1 MDTATLD
8 ATVAETGSPADT
20 GIGDFTLPENAATSI
35 APELLA
41 TAPQPNPT
49 AEDADSEPLDSEE
62 AEPEAP
68 DEQAQLASW
77 VESLIDNPRS
87 ITSIPRAQQPAA
99 MEAWA
104 SKTVE
109 VAQQAIQMAYAAGMQ
124 AAEQRSATTRQIAE
138 IDAALEDGDIDQY
151 RALVSKFQGG
161 ERGYHAAKAQLS
173 PIPEASPEAFQQ
185 RVNAIWQDLTDRPDV
200 QEALRSQW
208 NYPASADGVA
218 RLEADIRKLL
228 KRPAKGPDPDQKV
241 LQQRAENTQRLRN
254 TPKPD
259 TTPGSGSAGIPSRKE
274 AEALTDRDWAR
285 LYDNAKRSPEGR
297 AELERWEKA
306 ASGR

>member
-1 MDTATLD
+1 MDTATLN
-8 ATVAETGSPADT
+8 ATVVETGAAAAP

-41 TAPQPNPT
+41 TAPQPQPP
-49 AEDADSEPLDSEE
+49 AEDADGEMPDSAE
-62 AEPEAP
+62 AEPKAP
-68 DEQAQLASW
+68 DEQAVLASW

-124 AAEQRSATTRQIAE
+124 AAEQRGVVTRQITE
-138 IDAALEDGDIDQY
+138 IDTALEDGDIDQY
-151 RALVSKFQGG
+151 RALVAKFQGG
-161 ERGYHAAKAQLS
+161 ERGYHAAKAQLA

-200 QEALRSQW
+200 QEALRTQW

-306 ASGR
+306 STGR

>member
-8 ATVAETGSPADT
+8 ATVAETGLPADA

-41 TAPQPNPT
+41 TAPQHKPS

-109 VAQQAIQMAYAAGMQ
+109 VAQQAIQLAYQAGMQ
-124 AAEQRSATTRQIAE
+124 AAEQRGATSRQISE

-151 RALVSKFQGG
+151 RALVAKFQGG

-185 RVNAIWQDLTDRPDV
+185 RVNAIWQDLADRPDV
-200 QEALRSQW
+200 QEALRTQW

-218 RLEADIRKLL
+218 RLESDIRGLL
-228 KRPAKGPDPDQKV
+228 KRPVKGPDPDQKV

-259 TTPGSGSAGIPSRKE
+259 TTPGTGAAGVPTRKE
-274 AEALTDRDWAR
+274 AEALSDAQWAK
-285 LYDNAKRSPEGR
+285 LYDNAKRSPEGK
-297 AELERWEKA
+297 AELAKWEKA
-306 ASGR
+306 SSGR

>member
-8 ATVAETGSPADT
+8 ATVAETGLPADA

-41 TAPQPNPT
+41 TAPQPQPP
-49 AEDADSEPLDSEE
+49 AEAADGKMPDSAE

-109 VAQQAIQMAYAAGMQ
+109 VAQQAIQLAYQAGMQ
-124 AAEQRSATTRQIAE
+124 AAEQRGATSRQISE

-151 RALVSKFQGG
+151 RALVAKFQGG

-185 RVNAIWQDLTDRPDV
+185 RVNAIWQDLADRPDV
-200 QEALRSQW
+200 QEALRTQW

-218 RLEADIRKLL
+218 RLESDIRGLL

-259 TTPGSGSAGIPSRKE
+259 TTPGTGAAGVPTRKE
-274 AEALTDRDWAR
+274 AEALSDAQWAK
-285 LYDNAKRSPEGR
+285 LYDNAKRSPEGK
-297 AELERWEKA
+297 AELAKWEKA
-306 ASGR
+306 SSGR

>member
-8 ATVAETGSPADT
+8 ATVAETGLPADA

-41 TAPQPNPT
+41 TAPQPQPP
-49 AEDADSEPLDSEE
+49 AEAADGKMPDSAE

-68 DEQAQLASW
+68 DEQAVLASW

-104 SKTVE
+104 SKTVA
-109 VAQQAIQMAYAAGMQ
+109 VAQQAIQLAYQAGMQ
-124 AAEQRSATTRQIAE
+124 AAEQRGATSRQISE

-151 RALVSKFQGG
+151 RALVAKFQGG

-185 RVNAIWQDLTDRPDV
+185 RVNAIWQDLADRPDV
-200 QEALRSQW
+200 QEALRTQW

-218 RLEADIRKLL
+218 RLESDIRGLL
-228 KRPAKGPDPDQKV
+228 KRPVKGPDPDQKV

-259 TTPGSGSAGIPSRKE
+259 TTPGTGAAGVPTRKE
-274 AEALTDRDWAR
+274 AEALSDAQWAK
-285 LYDNAKRSPEGR
+285 LYDNAKRSPEGK
-297 AELERWEKA
+297 AELAKWEKA
-306 ASGR
+306 SSGR

>member
-8 ATVAETGSPADT
+8 ATVVETGAAAAP

-41 TAPQPNPT
+41 TAPQPKPS

-185 RVNAIWQDLTDRPDV
+185 RVNAIWQDLADRPDV
-200 QEALRSQW
+200 QEALRTQW

-218 RLEADIRKLL
+218 RLESDIRGLL

-259 TTPGSGSAGIPSRKE
+259 TTPGTGAAGVPTRKE
-274 AEALTDRDWAR
+274 AEALSDAQWAK
-285 LYDNAKRSPEGR
+285 LYDNAKRSPEGK
-297 AELERWEKA
+297 AELAKWEKA
-306 ASGR
+306 SSGR